1 MKFIQKRILLKRC
14 NYLLAKVCTEWL
26 LCCSSQGWK
35 STISYSRADILFVE
49 FLIDFVSKKG
59 VILNQKGGKL
69 VLAILGF
76 LNASGLLNSFIIISL
91 ILGILSDK
99 YNVNK

>member
-1 MKFIQKRILLKRC
+1 M
-14 NYLLAKVCTEWL
+14 
-26 LCCSSQGWK
+26 
-35 STISYSRADILFVE
+35 
-49 FLIDFVSKKG
+49 
-59 VILNQKGGKL
+59 NQKGGKL

-76 LNASGLLNSFIIISL
+76 LNASGLLNSFILISL